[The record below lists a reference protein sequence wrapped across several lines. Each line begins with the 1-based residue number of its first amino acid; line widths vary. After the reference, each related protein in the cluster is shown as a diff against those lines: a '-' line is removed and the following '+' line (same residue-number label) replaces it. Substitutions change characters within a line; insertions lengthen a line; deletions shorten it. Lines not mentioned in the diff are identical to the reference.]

1 MSNSQEQG
9 TGNGAVKA
17 HALHTKSVT
26 DRLAIHPD
34 LTRRLLVDFIRQEV
48 RKFGFNRVVLGVSGG
63 IDSALS
69 ATLAAEA
76 LGPENVV
83 GIMLPYRTS
92 SPESEGHARILIEQ
106 LGIVSDIIDITPMAE
121 PLFEHYGGD
130 LSNLR
135 RGNILARLRMV
146 AVFDRS
152 AAENALV
159 LGTSNKTEYLL
170 GYTTWY
176 GDSAASIQ
184 PIGDLYK
191 TQIRALSRAVG
202 VPAEI
207 LEKKPSADLWPG
219 QTDESEMGLSYD
231 TVDQVLYLLVDE
243 RLDPHH
249 VIEMGFDANLV
260 NRTVRTVRNNQ
271 FKRMIPIIA
280 KVGSRTPGI
289 DFRYPRDWG
298 H

>member
-1 MSNSQEQG
+1 MKM
-9 TGNGAVKA
+9 TKTIP
-17 HALHTKSVT
+17 ALAEPRNVT
-26 DRLAIHPD
+26 DRLAIHPE
-34 LTRRLLVDFIRQEV
+34 LTKRLLVEFIRAEV
-48 RKFGFNRVVLGVSGG
+48 RKFGFNRVVLGLSGG

-83 GIMLPYRTS
+83 AIMLPYKTS
-92 SPESEGHARILIEQ
+92 SPESEGHARLLIDH
-106 LGIVSDIIDITPMAE
+106 LGLPNYDKIDITPMAA
-121 PLFEHYGGD
+121 PLLDHYSD
-130 LSNLR
+130 MSNLR
-135 RGNILARLRMV
+135 RGNVLARMRMI

-191 TQIRALSRAVG
+191 TQIRALSRAIG
-202 VPAEI
+202 VPAPI
-207 LEKKPSADLWPG
+207 VDKKPSADLWPG
-219 QTDESEMGLSYD
+219 QTDESEMGLQYD
-231 TVDQVLYLLVDE
+231 VVDQVLYLLVDE
-243 RLDPHH
+243 RLDPER
-249 VIEMGFDANLV
+249 VVQRGFDQALV
-260 NRTVRTVRNNQ
+260 DRVVRTVRNMQ
-271 FKRMIPIIA
+271 FKRMTPVIA

>member
-1 MSNSQEQG
+1 MDLKKVIPKIAEPRG
-9 TGNGAVKA
+9 
-17 HALHTKSVT
+17 VT
-26 DRLAIHPD
+26 DRLAINAD
-34 LTRRLLVDFIRQEV
+34 LTRRLLVEFIRAET
-48 RKFGFNRVVLGVSGG
+48 RKFGFNRVVLGLSGG

-83 GIMLPYRTS
+83 VIMLPYKTS
-92 SPESEGHARILIEQ
+92 SPESEGHARLLIEH
-106 LGIVSDIIDITPMAE
+106 LGLPNYDKIDITPMAD
-121 PLFEHYGGD
+121 PLIEHYSEM
-130 LSNLR
+130 SNLR
-135 RGNILARLRMV
+135 KGNLLARTRMI

-184 PIGDLYK
+184 PLGDLYK
-191 TQIRALSRAVG
+191 TQVRALARFVG
-202 VPAEI
+202 VPAPI
-207 LEKKPSADLWPG
+207 IEKKPSADLWPG
-219 QTDESEMGLSYD
+219 QTDEAEMGLQYD
-231 TVDQVLYLLVDE
+231 IVDQVLYLLVDE
-243 RLDPHH
+243 RLDPQR
-249 VIEMGFDANLV
+249 VIDKGFERALV
-260 NRTVRTVRNNQ
+260 ERVERSVRNMQ
-271 FKRMIPIIA
+271 YKRMTAIIA

>member
-1 MSNSQEQG
+1 MDTRKAE
-9 TGNGAVKA
+9 VKVA
-17 HALHTKSVT
+17 EPRGIT
-26 DRLAIHPD
+26 DRLAIHPE
-34 LTRRLLVDFIRQEV
+34 LTKRLLVEFIRNET
-48 RKFGFNRVVLGVSGG
+48 RKFGFNRVVLGLSGG

-83 GIMLPYRTS
+83 ALILPYKTS
-92 SPESEGHARILIEQ
+92 SPESEGHARLLIEQ
-106 LGIVSDIIDITPMAE
+106 LGLPHDMIDITPMAQ
-121 PLFEHYGGD
+121 PLIDHYPEMA
-130 LSNLR
+130 NLR
-135 RGNILARLRMV
+135 RGNILARTRMI

-152 AAENALV
+152 AAEKALV

-170 GYTTWY
+170 GYTTWF

-191 TQIRALSRAVG
+191 TQIRALSKAIG
-202 VPAEI
+202 VPSPI
-207 LEKKPSADLWPG
+207 VEKKPSADLWPG
-219 QTDESEMGLSYD
+219 QTDEAEMGLQYD
-231 TVDQVLYLLVDE
+231 LVDQVLYLLVDE
-243 RLDPHH
+243 RLDPER
-249 VIEMGFDANLV
+249 VVAAGFDQALV
-260 NRTVRTVRNNQ
+260 NRVVKTMQNMQ
-271 FKRMIPIIA
+271 FKRTMPVIA

>member
-1 MSNSQEQG
+1 MNKQ
-9 TGNGAVKA
+9 
-17 HALHTKSVT
+17 KSAT
-26 DRLAIHPD
+26 ITETRNIADRLEIHTD
-34 LTRRLLVDFIRQEV
+34 LTRRLLVEFIRNET
-48 RKFGFNRVVLGVSGG
+48 RKFGFNRVVLGLSGG

-69 ATLAAEA
+69 ATLAVEA

-83 GIMLPYRTS
+83 ALMLPYRTS
-92 SPESEGHARILIEQ
+92 SPESEGHARLLIEQ
-106 LGIVSDIIDITPMAE
+106 LGMPHDKIDITPMAE
-121 PLFEHYGGD
+121 PLFEHYD
-130 LSNLR
+130 KMSDLR

-152 AAENALV
+152 SAENALV

-184 PIGDLYK
+184 PLGDLYK
-191 TQIRALSRAVG
+191 TQVRALSRAVG
-202 VPAEI
+202 VPAPI
-207 LEKKPSADLWPG
+207 IEKKPSADLWPG
-219 QTDESEMGLSYD
+219 QTDEAEMGLSYD
-231 TVDQVLYLLVDE
+231 IVDQVLYLLVDE
-243 RLDPHH
+243 RLDPER
-249 VIEMGFDANLV
+249 VVGMGFEQALV
-260 NRTVRTVRNNQ
+260 ERVVRNVRNMQ
-271 FKRMIPIIA
+271 YKRMTPIIA

>member
-1 MSNSQEQG
+1 MNSELRTQ
-9 TGNGAVKA
+9 NSK
-17 HALHTKSVT
+17 LKT
-26 DRLAIHPD
+26 DRLAIEPG
-34 LTRRLLVDFIRQEV
+34 LTRRLLVDFIRSEV
-48 RKFGFNRVVLGVSGG
+48 CKFGFNRVVLGLSGG

-69 ATLAAEA
+69 ATLAVEA

-83 GIMLPYRTS
+83 GLMLPYKTS
-92 SPESEGHARILIEQ
+92 SPESEGHARLLIEH
-106 LGIVSDIIDITPMAE
+106 LGIPSDKIDITPMAE
-121 PLFEHYGGD
+121 PLFEHYKGD

-135 RGNILARLRMV
+135 RGNVLARLRMV

-152 AAENALV
+152 SAENALV

-176 GDSAASIQ
+176 GDNAASIQ
-184 PIGDLYK
+184 PLGDLYK

-202 VPAEI
+202 VPEPIVA
-207 LEKKPSADLWPG
+207 KKPSADLWPG
-219 QTDESEMGLSYD
+219 QTDEQELGLSYD

-243 RLDPHH
+243 RLDPDRI
-249 VIEMGFDANLV
+249 VKMGFDASLV
-260 NRTVRTVRNNQ
+260 ERVVKNIRNMQ
-271 FKRMIPIIA
+271 YKRMTPIIA
-280 KVGSRTPGI
+280 KVGSRTVGI

>member
-1 MSNSQEQG
+1 METNQHPTATSRG
-9 TGNGAVKA
+9 
-17 HALHTKSVT
+17 VT

-34 LTRRLLVDFIRQEV
+34 LTRRLLVEFIRNET
-48 RKFGFNRVVLGVSGG
+48 RKFGFERVVLGLSGG

-69 ATLAAEA
+69 ATLAVEA
-76 LGPENVV
+76 LGAENVV
-83 GIMLPYRTS
+83 ALILPYKSS
-92 SPESEGHARILIEQ
+92 SPESEAHARILAEQ
-106 LGIVSDIIDITPMAE
+106 LGIESDKIDLTPMAE
-121 PLFEHYGGD
+121 PLFAHYGE

-152 AAENALV
+152 SAEKALV

-184 PIGDLYK
+184 PLGDLYK
-191 TQIRALSRAVG
+191 TQVRALSKAVG
-202 VPAEI
+202 VPASI

-219 QTDESEMGLSYD
+219 QTDEAEMGLEYD
-231 TVDQVLYLLVDE
+231 VVDQVLYLLVDE
-243 RLDPHH
+243 RLDPER
-249 VIEMGFDANLV
+249 VINSGFDRALV
-260 NRTVRTVRNNQ
+260 ERVVRLVRNMQ
-271 FKRMIPIIA
+271 FKRMTPVIA

>member
-1 MSNSQEQG
+1 MDTTPQTLPPG
-9 TGNGAVKA
+9 KG
-17 HALHTKSVT
+17 VT

-34 LTRRLLVDFIRQEV
+34 LTRRLLVEFIRNET
-48 RKFGFNRVVLGVSGG
+48 RKFGFERVVLGLSGG

-69 ATLAAEA
+69 AALATEA

-83 GIMLPYRTS
+83 ALILPYKTS
-92 SPESEGHARILIEQ
+92 SPESEGHARLLADQ
-106 LGIVSDIIDITPMAE
+106 LGISCDKIDISPMAE
-121 PLFEHYGGD
+121 PLFEHYGEM
-130 LSNLR
+130 SKLR
-135 RGNILARLRMV
+135 RGNVLARLRMV

-152 AAENALV
+152 SAENALV

-184 PIGDLYK
+184 PLGDLYK
-191 TQIRALSRAVG
+191 TQVRALSKAIG
-202 VPAEI
+202 VPAPI

-219 QTDESEMGLSYD
+219 QTDEAEMGLQYD
-231 TVDQVLYLLVDE
+231 VVDQMLYLLVDE
-243 RLDPHH
+243 RLDHER
-249 VIEMGFDANLV
+249 VVSMGFDRALV
-260 NRTVRTVRNNQ
+260 DRVRRSVRNMQ
-271 FKRMIPIIA
+271 FKRMTPIIA

>member
-1 MSNSQEQG
+1 MNLKQEIPKV
-9 TGNGAVKA
+9 AEPR
-17 HALHTKSVT
+17 SVT
-26 DRLAIHPD
+26 ERLAINAD
-34 LTRRLLVDFIRQEV
+34 LTRRLLVEFIRAET
-48 RKFGFNRVVLGVSGG
+48 RKFGFNRVVLGLSGG

-76 LGPENVV
+76 FGPENVV
-83 GIMLPYRTS
+83 ALILPYKTS
-92 SPESEGHARILIEQ
+92 SPESEGHARLLIEH
-106 LGIVSDIIDITPMAE
+106 LGLPNYDRIDITPMAE
-121 PLFEHYGGD
+121 PLIEHYKEMTD
-130 LSNLR
+130 LR
-135 RGNILARLRMV
+135 KGNILARTRMI

-184 PIGDLYK
+184 PLGDLYK
-191 TQIRALSRAVG
+191 TQVRTLSRAIG
-202 VPAEI
+202 VPAPI
-207 LEKKPSADLWPG
+207 VEKKPSADLWPG
-219 QTDESEMGLSYD
+219 QTDEAEMGLQYD
-231 TVDQVLYLLVDE
+231 IVDQVLYLLVDE
-243 RLDPHH
+243 RLDPER
-249 VIEMGFDANLV
+249 VVQRGFDQALV
-260 NRTVRTVRNNQ
+260 DRAVRTVMNTQ
-271 FKRMIPIIA
+271 YKRMPPIIA

>member
-1 MSNSQEQG
+1 MD
-9 TGNGAVKA
+9 T
-17 HALHTKSVT
+17 TKRIPKVVEERSVT
-26 DRLAIHPD
+26 ERLAINAE
-34 LTRRLLVDFIRQEV
+34 LTKRLLVEFIRAEI

-63 IDSALS
+63 LDSALS
-69 ATLAAEA
+69 ATLAVEA

-83 GIMLPYRTS
+83 ALMLPYKTS
-92 SPESEGHARILIEQ
+92 SPESEGHARLLIEH
-106 LGIVSDIIDITPMAE
+106 LGLSNYDKIDITPMAE
-121 PLFEHYGGD
+121 PLFEHY
-130 LSNLR
+130 SEMSKLR
-135 RGNILARLRMV
+135 KGNILARTRMI

-184 PIGDLYK
+184 PLGDLYK
-191 TQIRALSRAVG
+191 TQVRALSRAVG
-202 VPAEI
+202 VPAPI
-207 LEKKPSADLWPG
+207 VEKKPSADLWPG
-219 QTDESEMGLSYD
+219 QTDEAEMGLVYD
-231 TVDQVLYLLVDE
+231 IVDQVLYLLVDE
-243 RLDPHH
+243 RLDPDHI
-249 VIEMGFDANLV
+249 VERGFDPVLV
-260 NRTVRTVRNNQ
+260 DRVVKNVRNMQ
-271 FKRMIPIIA
+271 FKRMTPVIA

>member
-1 MSNSQEQG
+1 MKIEPIMKPSRESLDIE
-9 TGNGAVKA
+9 
-17 HALHTKSVT
+17 S
-26 DRLAIHPD
+26 RLAIQPD
-34 LTRRLLVDFIRQEV
+34 LTRRLLVEFIRNET
-48 RKFGFNRVVLGVSGG
+48 RKFGFNRVVLGISGG

-83 GIMLPYRTS
+83 GLMLPYKTS
-92 SPESEGHARILIEQ
+92 SPESEAHARLLIEQ
-106 LGIVSDIIDITPMAE
+106 LGLPHDKIDITDMAE
-121 PLFEHYGGD
+121 PLLKRYGEMN
-130 LSNLR
+130 NLR
-135 RGNILARLRMV
+135 RGNILARMRMIV
-146 AVFDRS
+146 VFDRS
-152 AAENALV
+152 SMENALV

-191 TQIRALSRAVG
+191 TQIRALSRAIG
-202 VPAEI
+202 VPAPI
-207 LEKKPSADLWPG
+207 VEKKPSADLWPG
-219 QTDESEMGLSYD
+219 QTDEAEMGLSYD
-231 TVDQVLYLLVDE
+231 LADQVLYLLVDE
-243 RLDPHH
+243 RQDPER
-249 VIEMGFDANLV
+249 VIELGFDRAFVERVL
-260 NRTVRTVRNNQ
+260 RTVRNMQ
-271 FKRMIPIIA
+271 FKRMTPVIA

>member
-1 MSNSQEQG
+1 MMAK
-9 TGNGAVKA
+9 TAKTTPV
-17 HALHTKSVT
+17 HSVT

-34 LTRRLLVDFIRQEV
+34 LTRRLLVEFIRNETG
-48 RKFGFNRVVLGVSGG
+48 KFGFNRVVVNLSGG

-76 LGPENVV
+76 LGPHNVV
-83 GIMLPYRTS
+83 ALILPYRTS
-92 SPESEGHARILIEQ
+92 SPDSEQHARLLIDQ
-106 LGIVSDIIDITPMAE
+106 LGLPHDRIDITPMAE
-121 PLFEHYGGD
+121 PLFEHYGGAEAMD
-130 LSNLR
+130 RVR
-135 RGNILARLRMV
+135 RGNVLARLRMV
-146 AVFDRS
+146 IAFDRS
-152 AAENALV
+152 MAEKAMV

-191 TQIRALSRAVG
+191 TQVRALARAVG
-202 VPAEI
+202 VPAPI
-207 LEKKPSADLWPG
+207 IEKRPSADLWPG
-219 QTDESEMGLSYD
+219 QTDEGEMGISYEL
-231 TVDQVLYLLVDE
+231 VDQVLYLLVDE
-243 RLDPHH
+243 RMDPED
-249 VIEMGFDANLV
+249 VVALGFDRAV
-260 NRTVRTVRNNQ
+260 VERVRTMVRNAQ
-271 FKRMIPIIA
+271 FKRMTPIIA

>member
-1 MSNSQEQG
+1 MNKQKSNTLAETRTVS
-9 TGNGAVKA
+9 
-17 HALHTKSVT
+17 
-26 DRLAIHPD
+26 DRLEIHTD
-34 LTRRLLVDFIRQEV
+34 LTRRLLVEFIRNES
-48 RKFGFNRVVLGVSGG
+48 RKFGFNRVVLGLSGG

-69 ATLAAEA
+69 ATLAVEA

-83 GIMLPYRTS
+83 ALMLPYKTS
-92 SPESEGHARILIEQ
+92 SPESEGHARLLIEQ
-106 LGIVSDIIDITPMAE
+106 LGMPYDKIDITPMAE
-121 PLFEHYGGD
+121 PLFERYGKMSD
-130 LSNLR
+130 LR

-152 AAENALV
+152 SAENALV

-184 PIGDLYK
+184 PLGDLYK
-191 TQIRALSRAVG
+191 TQVRALSRAVG
-202 VPAEI
+202 VPAPI
-207 LEKKPSADLWPG
+207 IEKKPSADLWPG
-219 QTDESEMGLSYD
+219 QTDEAEMGLQYD
-231 TVDQVLYLLVDE
+231 IVDQVLYLLVDE
-243 RLDPHH
+243 RLDPER
-249 VIEMGFDANLV
+249 VVGRGFEQALV
-260 NRTVRTVRNNQ
+260 ERVVRNVRNMQ
-271 FKRMIPIIA
+271 YKRMTPIIA

>member
-1 MSNSQEQG
+1 MQIQPKPPNR
-9 TGNGAVKA
+9 TTA
-17 HALHTKSVT
+17 
-26 DRLAIHPD
+26 DRLAIEPE
-34 LTRRLLVDFIRQEV
+34 LTRRLLVEFIRNEIS
-48 RKFGFNRVVLGVSGG
+48 KFGFKRVVLGLSGG

-69 ATLAAEA
+69 ATLAVEA

-83 GIMLPYRTS
+83 ALMLPYKTS
-92 SPESEGHARILIEQ
+92 SPESEGHARLLIEA
-106 LGIVSDIIDITPMAE
+106 LGLPHDKIDITPMAE
-121 PLFEHYGGD
+121 PLFAHYGEM
-130 LSNLR
+130 SNLR
-135 RGNILARLRMV
+135 RGNILARMRMI

-184 PIGDLYK
+184 PLGDLYK
-191 TQIRALSRAVG
+191 TQVRALSREIG
-202 VPAEI
+202 VPAPI
-207 LEKKPSADLWPG
+207 VDKKPSADLWPG
-219 QTDESEMGLSYD
+219 QTDEAEMGLEYD
-231 TVDQVLYLLVDE
+231 VVDQVLYLLVDE
-243 RLDPHH
+243 RLDPEKI
-249 VIEMGFDANLV
+249 VQRGFSESLV
-260 NRTVRTVRNNQ
+260 NRVVRNVTNMQ
-271 FKRMIPIIA
+271 FKRMTPIIA